1 MDLNE
6 TVKQIVQKVVEDY
19 VKQLSQHQGR
29 KPITILLGYQTINQ
43 TEILEAVSTLQQSY
57 DVKVLLTKEWE
68 LSELNETKYILME
81 DSTQQALMEIIN
93 QTSILVIPAAS
104 YQLLTKLALSI
115 DDEAAVWFTIQTQ
128 LLGKQ
133 IVIASDQVEPNV
145 YQQILAP
152 PSVLERLQGYIRQI
166 QTDQVKWVPL
176 RKLVQTVE
184 QQMIDNEDKQP
195 LILGKHIE
203 KAYQEGLKE
212 IATPFKSRITPVAKD
227 LAKEFNIKISPL
239 RG

>member
-1 MDLNE
+1 MDLSD
-6 TVKQIVQKVVEDY
+6 TVKQIVQNVVEDY
-19 VKQLSQHQGR
+19 LQQLSQHHSR

-43 TEILEAVSTLQQSY
+43 TEVLEAVSTFQQSY
-57 DVKVLLTKEWE
+57 DVKVLLTKDWVP
-68 LSELNETKYILME
+68 SELNETKYILMQ
-81 DSTQQALMEIIN
+81 DATQQELMEIIN

-115 DDEAAVWFTIQTQ
+115 DDEAAVWFAIQTQ
-128 LLGKQ
+128 LLGKP

-152 PSVLERLQGYIRQI
+152 PSVLQRLQGYIRQI

-184 QQMIDNEDKQP
+184 QQLKDHEDKQP

-212 IATPFKSRITPVAKD
+212 ISTPFKSKVTPVAKD
-227 LAKEFNIKISPL
+227 LAKEFNIKINP
-239 RG
+239 